1 MNKECATYGIK
12 ESEMNPNNKR
22 INGIAV
28 ILNAEDYS
36 ILQIKENPKMKFIEK
51 YDDGLSYEVLLF
63 DSYDDLGEYL
73 FFSNQYSKAFSKGM
87 DNADNKLW
95 ILRREEARQID

>member
-1 MNKECATYGIK
+1 MNKECVTYGIK

-36 ILQIKENPKMKFIEK
+36 ILHIKENPTAKHT
-51 YDDGLSYEVLLF
+51 LHSYE
-63 DSYDDLGEYL
+63 
-73 FFSNQYSKAFSKGM
+73 
-87 DNADNKLW
+87 
-95 ILRREEARQID
+95 